1 MCAAF
6 AARLKKKDDRRNTFQ
21 CQFAVCSS
29 QFSVVS
35 LFSFCWI
42 CLQVQLQF
50 KPLVLSLSLT
60 CFSLLL
66 SHSPHSLP
74 FLLFSV
80 SVFLCQLTLLDT
92 IKSLCSFKINMPHF
106 AAYYA
111 CLPHAAISSVA
122 SLPAANQFVCITS
135 KSDCIRVQAPLRLQS
150 ATAVGANQRQTLRN
164 LCVFICP
171 DIFIFISSTS
181 RFASSSLCLTPPST
195 TSFHRYAKLIKKQNR
210 PEIEKNSLQLI
221 SFEG

>member
-1 MCAAF
+1 MTDETHF
-6 AARLKKKDDRRNTFQ
+6 SVSL
-21 CQFAVCSS
+21 QFAVRSF
-29 QFSVVS
+29 Q
-35 LFSFCWI
+35 LFLYFHFAGYASKCNYNFNH
-42 CLQVQLQF
+42 LF
-50 KPLVLSLSLT
+50 SLSLT

-80 SVFLCQLTLLDT
+80 SVFLCQLTLLHT

-122 SLPAANQFVCITS
+122 SLPAANQFVCISS

-195 TSFHRYAKLIKKQNR
+195 TSFQR
-210 PEIEKNSLQLI
+210 
-221 SFEG
+221 